1 MGVELDAI
9 DACKRDLRH
18 RHKYTMATLQTIP
31 DDEAALLAKPET
43 KATGLKKIVG
53 GAAVAAFVFGML
65 AATAVTSHAHR
76 APANLSAVDWQ
87 CRPQGGSTGYSKW
100 CPAQNECVRPWEY
113 PGNDFKKYCEKKP
126 QKTCFADSDW
136 NWHGCDS
143 KHRCKPDGGGDAD
156 TGRCVSA
163 SSFTQNCWWSQDGK
177 THGCDVD
184 LRCDRDWEPFMST
197 LENPLE
203 RNHKGPVGKI

>member
-1 MGVELDAI
+1 MLHQASTPPESTLRSASPALMGVELDAI

-87 CRPQGGSTGYSKW
+87 CRPQ
-100 CPAQNECVRPWEY
+100 
-113 PGNDFKKYCEKKP
+113 
-126 QKTCFADSDW
+126 
-136 NWHGCDS
+136 
-143 KHRCKPDGGGDAD
+143 
-156 TGRCVSA
+156 
-163 SSFTQNCWWSQDGK
+163 
-177 THGCDVD
+177 
-184 LRCDRDWEPFMST
+184 
-197 LENPLE
+197 
-203 RNHKGPVGKI
+203 